1 VLKPHVVAV
10 GGGHGLAATIRAVR
24 RYAGRITAVVATADD
39 GGSTGRLRDAMALP
53 APGDVRH
60 CLVAM
65 AGDDPG
71 ADPGDRPGGEP
82 TPLVDALEFRFEGT
96 DVAGHAL
103 GNLLLAGLAAVTGDF
118 VAAVDEASRLVGLDP
133 DVARVLPA
141 TVEPVVLRATVAGVP
156 GGELTGQVAI
166 SRAGGIDLVAV
177 EPAGARAPA
186 AAVEALVDADQIV
199 LGPGSLYTS
208 VLAAA
213 VVDEVR
219 RGIADSRGRVVYV
232 CNLRAEG
239 TETFGYD
246 VADHVAALWR
256 HGIAPEVVVT
266 QAGGLPLGGLREL
279 GAGVELVRADVAR
292 PPGVAHDSAKLAA
305 VLAELLP

>member
-24 RYAGRITAVVATADD
+24 RYAGRTTAVVATADD

-65 AGDDPG
+65 AGDDPDGG
-71 ADPGDRPGGEP
+71 ANR
-82 TPLVDALEFRFEGT
+82 LVEAMEFRFEGT

-118 VAAVDEASRLVGLDP
+118 VAAVDEASHLVGLDP
-133 DVARVLPA
+133 EVARVLPA
-141 TVEPVVLRATVAGVP
+141 TTEPVVLRANVP
-156 GGELTGQVAI
+156 GASGGELTGQVAI
-166 SRAGGIDLVAV
+166 SRAGDIDRVGLAPSGV
-177 EPAGARAPA
+177 RAPA

-208 VLAAA
+208 VLAAV
-213 VVDEVR
+213 VVDDVR
-219 RGIADSRGRVVYV
+219 AGIADSRGRVVYV

-246 VADHVAALWR
+246 VAHHVAALRR
-256 HGIAPEVVVT
+256 HGIAPDVVVT
-266 QAGGLPLGGLREL
+266 QTGGLPLGDLGEL
-279 GAGVELVRADVAR
+279 GAGLELVRADVAR
-292 PPGVAHDSAKLAA
+292 PGGLAHDTARLAG
-305 VLAELLP
+305 VLAELVP

>member
-1 VLKPHVVAV
+1 VVKPHVVAV

-24 RYAGRITAVVATADD
+24 RYAGRTTAVVATADD

-71 ADPGDRPGGEP
+71 GDSGDHPGEP
-82 TPLVDALEFRFEGT
+82 APLVDALEFRFEGT

-166 SRAGGIDLVAV
+166 SRAGGIDRVAV
-177 EPAGARAPA
+177 APAGARAPA

-246 VADHVAALWR
+246 VADHLRALRR
-256 HGIAPEVVVT
+256 HGIAPDVVVT
-266 QAGGLPLGGLREL
+266 QAGGLPLGGPGEL

-292 PPGVAHDSAKLAA
+292 PPGVAHDGAKLAG

>member
-24 RYAGRITAVVATADD
+24 RYAGRTTAVVATADD

-65 AGDDPG
+65 AGDD
-71 ADPGDRPGGEP
+71 PGGEP

-141 TVEPVVLRATVAGVP
+141 TVEPVVLRAAVAGVP
-156 GGELTGQVAI
+156 GGALTGQVAI
-166 SRAGGIDLVAV
+166 SRAGGIDRVAV
-177 EPAGARAPA
+177 EPARARAPA

-219 RGIADSRGRVVYV
+219 HGIADSRGRVVYV

-246 VADHVAALWR
+246 VADHVAALRR
-256 HGIAPEVVVT
+256 HGITPDVVVT
-266 QAGGLPLGGLREL
+266 QAGGLPLGGLGEL
-279 GAGVELVRADVAR
+279 GAGVEVVRADVAR
-292 PPGVAHDSAKLAA
+292 PPGVAHDGAKLAG
-305 VLAELLP
+305 VLADLVP